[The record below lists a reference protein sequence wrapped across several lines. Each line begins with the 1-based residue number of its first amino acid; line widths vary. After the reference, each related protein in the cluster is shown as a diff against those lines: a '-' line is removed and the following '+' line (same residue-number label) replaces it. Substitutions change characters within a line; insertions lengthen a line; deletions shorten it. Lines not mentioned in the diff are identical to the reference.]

1 MASRK
6 LCDPRVAV
14 YQEGRGS
21 DPMME
26 VGSVIPAD
34 ALYIYRSL
42 SIGILKD

>member
-6 LCDPRVAV
+6 LCDPRAAL

-26 VGSVIPAD
+26 VGNVTPAD
-34 ALYIYRSL
+34 ALYIGFFLNQR
-42 SIGILKD
+42 